1 MTLVLIEVPNEEA
14 IAALR
19 QQKDVR
25 VVGVVSEP
33 KSTDVPAI
41 AVAQPVKP
49 SVASLIGSLSP
60 EAGERRL
67 KDVTEMRAEWERES

>member
-33 KSTDVPAI
+33 KATDAPAI
-41 AVAQPVKP
+41 AVASPVRKP

-60 EAGERRL
+60 EAGERML
-67 KDVTEMRAEWERES
+67 KGVTEMRERES